1 MRKEGFMKVAELEN
15 DMLVVKTRENET
27 LNGRTGAILTVLG
40 CGLCGSDIVK
50 LKQHLV
56 KNGTVLGH
64 EIVAQIVE
72 INSATNFK
80 VDDVIVT
87 SHHIPCG
94 KCEYCKNGNVS
105 MCRHF
110 KETNIRPGG
119 FSELVYVSEEHLQN
133 VAYLKPQNLTNIEAS
148 FYEPLGCCV
157 RAVKRAGLKEN
168 STALVIGLGSVGILM
183 AQALKAFGMNVI
195 GCDLISSR
203 VELLKNLGIEAFRVP
218 EMCDSIKAD
227 GVFMTSGA
235 DKAIDTALKF
245 VRDGGK
251 ILVFSSTPNNFG
263 YANNE
268 IYYREL
274 TVLGRYSPSPADLR
288 DSLNLLANKEVK
300 VQGLSTE
307 YPLEKVQKSINDTV
321 ENKIMKAYIKIN

>member
-1 MRKEGFMKVAELEN
+1 MKVAELEN
-15 DMLVVKTRENET
+15 DILVVKTRENET
-27 LNGRTGAILTVLG
+27 LNGRTGAIVKVLG

-274 TVLGRYSPSPADLR
+274 TILGSYSPSPADLR